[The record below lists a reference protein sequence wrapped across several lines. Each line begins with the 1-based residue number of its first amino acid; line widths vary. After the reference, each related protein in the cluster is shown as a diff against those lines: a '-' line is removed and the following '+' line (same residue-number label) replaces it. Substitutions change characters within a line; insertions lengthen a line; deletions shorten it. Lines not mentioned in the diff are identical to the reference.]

1 MTTLTST
8 YGIRNPLPSF
18 LKQHRQHG
26 SGDEERMY
34 RQFLNSEIKSV
45 AGPCLPSAMQTK
57 HLQTLSGMYILQV
70 NSVKNIGVKFEER
83 QKGKLARGPRTLLF
97 ELTDGRQTVT
107 AMEFESL
114 ATHISDVDQICY
126 GMKVAVCDILIR
138 RGVLLLK
145 PSNFEVLGGAVERT
159 QGSTNGVIDLSATA
173 GDGYDD
179 ERRISY

>member
-1 MTTLTST
+1 
-8 YGIRNPLPSF
+8 
-18 LKQHRQHG
+18 
-26 SGDEERMY
+26 
-34 RQFLNSEIKSV
+34 
-45 AGPCLPSAMQTK
+45 
-57 HLQTLSGMYILQV
+57 MYILQV

-114 ATHISDVDQICY
+114 AISDVDQIRY

-138 RGVLLLK
+138 RGILLLR
-145 PSNFEVLGGAVERT
+145 PCNFEVLGGAVETT
-159 QGSTNGVIDLSATA
+159 QVPANDVIDLSATA
-173 GDGYDD
+173 GDGYAD

>member
-1 MTTLTST
+1 M
-8 YGIRNPLPSF
+8 
-18 LKQHRQHG
+18 
-26 SGDEERMY
+26 
-34 RQFLNSEIKSV
+34 
-45 AGPCLPSAMQTK
+45 
-57 HLQTLSGMYILQV
+57 
-70 NSVKNIGVKFEER
+70 
-83 QKGKLARGPRTLLF
+83 
-97 ELTDGRQTVT
+97 T

-138 RGVLLLK
+138 RGILLLK

-159 QGSTNGVIDLSATA
+159 QGSTNDVIDLSATA

>member
-1 MTTLTST
+1 MSTLLST

-18 LKQHRQHG
+18 LKQHRQHVN
-26 SGDEERMY
+26 GDEERMY
-34 RQFLNSEIKSV
+34 RQFLDAEITSV
-45 AGPCLPSAMQTK
+45 VGPCLPSAMQTK

-114 ATHISDVDQICY
+114 AISDVDQIRY

-138 RGVLLLK
+138 RGILLLR
-145 PSNFEVLGGAVERT
+145 PCNFEVLGGAVETT
-159 QGSTNGVIDLSATA
+159 QVPANDVIDLSATA
-173 GDGYDD
+173 GDGYAD

>member
-1 MTTLTST
+1 MSTLLST

-18 LKQHRQHG
+18 LKQHRQHVN
-26 SGDEERMY
+26 GDEERMY
-34 RQFLNSEIKSV
+34 RQFLNSEITSV

-114 ATHISDVDQICY
+114 AISDVDQIRY

-138 RGVLLLK
+138 RGILLLR
-145 PSNFEVLGGAVERT
+145 PCNFEVLGGAVETT
-159 QGSTNGVIDLSATA
+159 QVPANDVIDLSATA
-173 GDGYDD
+173 GDGYAD

>member
-1 MTTLTST
+1 MSTLLST

-18 LKQHRQHG
+18 LKQHRQHVN
-26 SGDEERMY
+26 GDEERMY
-34 RQFLNSEIKSV
+34 RQFLNSEITSV
-45 AGPCLPSAMQTK
+45 VGPCLPSAMQTK

-114 ATHISDVDQICY
+114 AISDVDQIRY

-138 RGVLLLK
+138 RGILLLR
-145 PSNFEVLGGAVERT
+145 PCNFEVLGGAVETT
-159 QGSTNGVIDLSATA
+159 QVPANDVIDLSATA
-173 GDGYDD
+173 GDGYAD